1 MGDALLL
8 LLLLHV
14 AAAQIVCAASEKFAG
29 NKVIYL
35 ILVYFILLPLP
46 LRFPCL
52 HYFLAIWLLKLATVA
67 QQFVPH
73 WIHLPPPLQHCCTFH
88 LNLC

>member
-1 MGDALLL
+1 MADVGVWPMGDALLL

-46 LRFPCL
+46 LPLPCL
-52 HYFLAIWLLKLATVA
+52 HYFLAIWLLELATVA
-67 QQFVPH
+67 RQLVP
-73 WIHLPPPLQHCCTFH
+73 LPPCNIVVHSI
-88 LNLC
+88 

>member
-46 LRFPCL
+46 LPLPCL

-67 QQFVPH
+67 HQLVPH
-73 WIHLPPPLQHCCTFH
+73 WIHLPPPCNIVVHSI
-88 LNLC
+88 

>member
-1 MGDALLL
+1 MANGRTFALLLLL

-35 ILVYFILLPLP
+35 ILVYFILLTLP
-46 LRFPCL
+46 LHVPVPLRCL
-52 HYFLAIWLLKLATVA
+52 HYFLAISLLKLATVA
-67 QQFVPH
+67 QQF
-73 WIHLPPPLQHCCTFH
+73 LP
-88 LNLC
+88 LCNIVVDSI